1 MEHFCSAN
9 PNTPSPFTAPLSY
22 HTSPGTCVHHWGSFQ
37 LQFLARQPASSAQ
50 SGGYSYTEVAPEADH
65 NYYLASS
72 RNVTNTIALSS
83 SCDADR
89 PERAITK

>member
-9 PNTPSPFTAPLSY
+9 PNTPSPFTAPSSY
-22 HTSPGTCVHHWGSFQ
+22 RISPGTCVHHWDSLQ
-37 LQFLARQPASSAQ
+37 LQFLARQHTSSAQ

-72 RNVTNTIALSS
+72 RNVTNTIVLSS
-83 SCDADR
+83 SCDAYK
-89 PERAITK
+89 PECATTK